1 MLTCGAIKPV
11 GTSDS
16 KKGTMNMS
24 DIFIFICGA
33 VLSMVFFI
41 LGAFFG
47 AAAKFT
53 ITYGTADSS
62 EEDNDNN

>member
-1 MLTCGAIKPV
+1 MP
-11 GTSDS
+11 
-16 KKGTMNMS
+16 

-47 AAAKFT
+47 AATKCT
-53 ITYGTADSS
+53 ITYGTSDSS